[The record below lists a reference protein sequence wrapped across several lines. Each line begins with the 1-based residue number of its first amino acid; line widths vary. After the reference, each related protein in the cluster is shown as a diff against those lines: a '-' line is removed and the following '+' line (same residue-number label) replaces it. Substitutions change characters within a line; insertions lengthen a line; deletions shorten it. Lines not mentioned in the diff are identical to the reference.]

1 MVTFLSVSFVMLTTV
16 GIMVSSGTF
25 FPYIL
30 EEFQESRASTAAI
43 QSIFYGVGMGTG
55 KRFCYYFEPVCHTD
69 STASKVINISLGY
82 ILLQSNLDYSKC
94 KGPQESFRIIG
105 NSIAYRWQAVGG
117 PTLCAFWAGN
127 FSFISAKTYDLGVKR
142 NRLDESVVFSIRT

>member
-69 STASKVINISLGY
+69 FTASKVINISLEY
-82 ILLQSNLDYSKC
+82 ILLFELRQTKNPTSLLTLAY
-94 KGPQESFRIIG
+94 QIMYRSFKY
-105 NSIAYRWQAVGG
+105 AY
-117 PTLCAFWAGN
+117 PF
-127 FSFISAKTYDLGVKR
+127 
-142 NRLDESVVFSIRT
+142 

>member
-55 KRFCYYFEPVCHTD
+55 KHFWYYFEPVCHAD
-69 STASKVINISLGY
+69 FTASKVINISLGY
-82 ILLQSNLDYSKC
+82 ILLFELRQTKN
-94 KGPQESFRIIG
+94 
-105 NSIAYRWQAVGG
+105 
-117 PTLCAFWAGN
+117 PTSLL
-127 FSFISAKTYDLGVKR
+127 TYICWSHYV
-142 NRLDESVVFSIRT
+142 